1 MDKQQR
7 PARAAGIRRRR
18 RRSNQLGLKIGSLE
32 IQVSRIGSIL
42 LGLVLLVGIVSA
54 LSDNMTSTLSAI
66 LREVLPG
73 LEDNP
78 GKFYTYLL
86 GFIILSYTLI
96 VLLFIAGRRNTK
108 IGRMTIEF
116 SPTKRSLH
124 EESGSREQA
133 DQISH
138 VNDLYKQGKIT
149 SEQFLDLVR
158 RYV

>member
-7 PARAAGIRRRR
+7 PARAVGIRRRR

-54 LSDNMTSTLSAI
+54 LSDNMTSTLSTI

-78 GKFYTYLL
+78 GTFYAYLL
-86 GFIILSYTLI
+86 GFILLSYILMM
-96 VLLFIAGRRNTK
+96 LLFIAGRYKTK

-116 SPTKRSLH
+116 SPTKPTLH
-124 EESGSREQA
+124 EESGSQEQA

-138 VNDLYKQGKIT
+138 ANDLYKQGKIT